1 MKFFSTRDH
10 SRIVTASQAIAQ
22 GLSDEGGLFVPESFP
37 QVDVEALCQLDYP
50 ELAAA
55 VVSEYLTDYSKDFLA
70 EAARTT
76 YGEAFGGKAGHLAPV
91 EGDAYALEL
100 WHGPTCAFKDYA
112 LQLMPKL
119 LVEAKKNLSR
129 TEKTLILVATSGD
142 TGKAALDGYHDIP
155 GVEIAVFYPTGGT
168 SEIQRLQ
175 MATQEGANVAVYAVR
190 GNFDDAQT
198 GVKKVFGDKA
208 IAAKLAERNIRL
220 SSANSINWGRL
231 VPQIVYYFA
240 AYAQL
245 LKAGKITFGDKV
257 DFCVPTGNFGD
268 ILAGYY
274 AKQMGLPVGKLV
286 CASNQNNVLTDF
298 LSTGTYTAKREFYK
312 TTSPSMDILVS
323 SNLERLLYHVT
334 GSDAE
339 VAGLMKSL
347 SETGRYTVRPETLKA
362 IQESF
367 DCGWSSEEQVAG
379 EIRARYEKDGYLCDT
394 HTAVAFHVAAQKKR
408 DGVPM
413 VVLSTASPFKFPRSV
428 LEALGH
434 TAPENDFEAMQAL
447 EEAAIQR
454 ALSIHRPNADD
465 ALDVLAKVGG
475 FEIAGM
481 VGIFLGG
488 LRHHLPIVIDGVIS
502 AVAALTAVRIDPA
515 SKSAMLPSHMSH
527 EPAVVRIMS
536 ELGMSPIIHAD
547 MALGEGTGAVSLI
560 PLLDMALKVYHGPHT
575 FDELGISA
583 YEPQEGKA

>member
-1 MKFFSTRDH
+1 MQFFSTRDQ
-10 SRIVTASQAIAQ
+10 SRRVSASQAIAQ
-22 GLSDEGGLFVPESFP
+22 GLSDEGGLFVPERFP
-37 QVDVEALCQLDYP
+37 QVDAKALCALDYP
-50 ELAAA
+50 AMAAA
-55 VVSEYLTDYSKDFLA
+55 VLKEYLTDYDPAFLEKAAA
-70 EAARTT
+70 ET
-76 YGEAFGGKAGHLAPV
+76 YGEAFGGKAGFLAPV
-91 EGDAYALEL
+91 EGEMWALEL

-119 LVEAKKNLSR
+119 LVEAKRNLGR

-198 GVKKVFGDKA
+198 GVKRVFADKA
-208 IAAKLAERNIRL
+208 IAAELEKRNIRL

-245 LKAGKITFGDKV
+245 VRAGRIAFGDKV

-274 AKQMGLPVGKLV
+274 AKRMGLPVGRLV

-298 LSTGTYTAKREFYK
+298 LRTGVYTARREFYK
-312 TTSPSMDILVS
+312 TSSPSMDILVS

-339 VAGLMKSL
+339 VAEWMAEL
-347 SETGRYTVRPETLKA
+347 SRTGRYTVRPETLAA
-362 IQESF
+362 IQQDF
-367 DCGWSSEEQVAG
+367 GCGWAG
-379 EIRARYEKDGYLCDT
+379 EEEVAAEIRTRWERDGYLCDT
-394 HTAVAFHVAAQKKR
+394 HTAVAFHVAGQQKR
-408 DGVPM
+408 AGVPM

-428 LEALGH
+428 LAALGH
-434 TAPENDFEAMQAL
+434 AAPENDFEAMQAL
-447 EEAAIQR
+447 EQATGRTAP
-454 ALSIHRPNADD
+454 AS
-465 ALDVLAKVGG
+465 LA
-475 FEIAGM
+475 
-481 VGIFLGG
+481 G
-488 LRHHLPIVIDGVIS
+488 LRQKPERFDAVID
-502 AVAALTAVRIDPA
+502 
-515 SKSAMLPSHMSH
+515 PSQIA
-527 EPAVVRIMS
+527 EV
-536 ELGMSPIIHAD
+536 
-547 MALGEGTGAVSLI
+547 ALGYQA
-560 PLLDMALKVYHGPHT
+560 
-575 FDELGISA
+575 
-583 YEPQEGKA
+583 

>member
-55 VVSEYLTDYSKDFLA
+55 VVSKYLTDYSKDFLA

-91 EGDAYALEL
+91 EGDTYALEL

-198 GVKKVFGDKA
+198 GVKQVF
-208 IAAKLAERNIRL
+208 AACQGKDLHGAML
-220 SSANSINWGRL
+220 SSANSINIGRL
-231 VPQIVYYFA
+231 APQVVYYFRS
-240 AYAQL
+240 YADL
-245 LKAGKITFGDKV
+245 VKGGRIRVGDKV
-257 DFCVPTGNFGD
+257 NYVVPTGNFGD
-268 ILAGYY
+268 ILAGYF
-274 AKQMGLPVGKLV
+274 AKCMGLPVGRLV
-286 CASNQNNVLTDF
+286 CASNANDVLTEF
-298 LSTGTYTAKREFYK
+298 ISTGRYDRRRPFYK

-323 SNLERLLYHVT
+323 SNLERLLFLLSRDPAYVAELMRQLRED
-334 GSDAE
+334 GVYQLSDRLLAQLKQDFSCGCCDDKGAAD
-339 VAGLMKSL
+339 VI
-347 SETGRYTVRPETLKA
+347 GRLWR
-362 IQESF
+362 
-367 DCGWSSEEQVAG
+367 EQH
-379 EIRARYEKDGYLCDT
+379 YLCDP
-394 HTAVAFHVAAQKKR
+394 HTAVAWSVAEQLSEELHDTGA
-408 DGVPM
+408 PT
-413 VVLSTASPFKFPRSV
+413 VVLSTASPYKFPAAV
-428 LEALGH
+428 LSALGRE
-434 TAPENDFEAMQAL
+434 TGENEFFMMNELCRISGVPIPRNLAGLEGRPVLHKDVIDKDAM
-447 EEAAIQR
+447 
-454 ALSIHRPNADD
+454 
-465 ALDVLAKVGG
+465 LDYVLAEV
-475 FEIAGM
+475 
-481 VGIFLGG
+481 
-488 LRHHLPIVIDGVIS
+488 
-502 AVAALTAVRIDPA
+502 
-515 SKSAMLPSHMSH
+515 
-527 EPAVVRIMS
+527 
-536 ELGMSPIIHAD
+536 
-547 MALGEGTGAVSLI
+547 
-560 PLLDMALKVYHGPHT
+560 LK
-575 FDELGISA
+575 
-583 YEPQEGKA
+583 K

>member
-1 MKFFSTRDH
+1 MQFFSTRDR
-10 SRIVTASQAIAQ
+10 SRIVTSSEAIAQ

-37 QVDVEALCQLDYP
+37 QVDVKAICEMDYP
-50 ELAAA
+50 AMAAA
-55 VVSEYLTDYSKDFLA
+55 IIKEYLTDYSADFLK
-70 EAARTT
+70 EATAKT
-76 YGEAFGGKAGHLAPV
+76 YGAAFGGKAGYLAPV
-91 EGDAYALEL
+91 SEGVSALEL

-119 LVEAKKNLSR
+119 LVEAKKNLNR

-142 TGKAALDGYHDIP
+142 TGKAALDGYHDVP
-155 GVEIAVFYPTGGT
+155 GIEIAVFYPTGGT

-175 MATQEGANVAVYAVR
+175 MATQEGENVAVYAVR

-198 GVKKVFGDKA
+198 GVKRVFGDKA
-208 IAAKLAERNIRL
+208 IAVQLAERNIRL

-245 LKAGKITFGDKV
+245 LKAGKIAFGDKV

-286 CASNQNNVLTDF
+286 CASNENNVLTDF
-298 LSTGTYTAKREFYK
+298 LTTGTYTAKREFFK

-339 VAGLMKSL
+339 VASLMKSL
-347 SETGRYTVRPETLKA
+347 SETGSYTVRPETLAK

-367 DCGWSSEEQVAG
+367 SCGWSSEEQVAG
-379 EIRARYEKDGYLCDT
+379 EIKARYEQDNYLCDT

-434 TAPENDFEAMQAL
+434 TAPENDFEAMQQL
-447 EEAAIQR
+447 EQATGHTAPVS
-454 ALSIHRPNADD
+454 LSSLRQKAERFD
-465 ALDVLAKVGG
+465 AV
-475 FEIAGM
+475 
-481 VGIFLGG
+481 
-488 LRHHLPIVIDGVIS
+488 
-502 AVAALTAVRIDPA
+502 IDPA
-515 SKSAMLPSHMSH
+515 QIA
-527 EPAVVRIMS
+527 EV
-536 ELGMSPIIHAD
+536 
-547 MALGEGTGAVSLI
+547 ALGYQS
-560 PLLDMALKVYHGPHT
+560 
-575 FDELGISA
+575 
-583 YEPQEGKA
+583 

>member
-1 MKFFSTRDH
+1 MQFFSTRDRNRVV
-10 SRIVTASQAIAQ
+10 SASQAIAQ
-22 GLSDEGGLFVPESFP
+22 GLSDEGGLFVPQSFP
-37 QVDVEALCQLDYP
+37 QVDVQAICGLEYP
-50 ELAAA
+50 EMAAA
-55 VVSEYLTDYSKDFLA
+55 IVGQYLTDYSQQFLA
-70 EAARTT
+70 EAAKAT
-76 YGEAFGGKAGHLAPV
+76 YGEAFGGKAGYLAPV
-91 EGDAYALEL
+91 SDSVYSLEL

-119 LVEAKKNLSR
+119 LVEAKKNLNR

-155 GVEIAVFYPTGGT
+155 GVEIAVFFPTGGT

-175 MATQEGANVAVYAVR
+175 MATQEGENVAVYAVR

-198 GVKKVFGDKA
+198 GVKRVFSDGA
-208 IAAKLAERNIRL
+208 IAAELAKRNIRL

-245 LKAGKITFGDKV
+245 LKAGKIAFGDKV

-286 CASNQNNVLTDF
+286 CASNENNVLTDF
-298 LSTGTYTAKREFYK
+298 LTTGTYTAKRQFFK

-334 GSDAE
+334 GSDTE
-339 VAGLMKSL
+339 VAALMKSL
-347 SETGRYTVRPETLKA
+347 TETGSYTVRPETLRT

-367 DCGWSSEEQVAG
+367 ACGWSSEEQVAG
-379 EIRARYEKDGYLCDT
+379 EIRARYEQDGYLCDT
-394 HTAVAFHVAAQKKR
+394 HTAVAFHVAAQHKR

-428 LEALGH
+428 LEALGQ
-434 TAPENDFEAMQAL
+434 TAPANDFEAMQQL
-447 EEAAIQR
+447 EEITGRTAPASLSALRRKAERFNTVIDPEQIAQV
-454 ALSIHRPNADD
+454 ALSYQA
-465 ALDVLAKVGG
+465 
-475 FEIAGM
+475 
-481 VGIFLGG
+481 
-488 LRHHLPIVIDGVIS
+488 
-502 AVAALTAVRIDPA
+502 
-515 SKSAMLPSHMSH
+515 
-527 EPAVVRIMS
+527 
-536 ELGMSPIIHAD
+536 
-547 MALGEGTGAVSLI
+547 
-560 PLLDMALKVYHGPHT
+560 
-575 FDELGISA
+575 
-583 YEPQEGKA
+583 

>member
-1 MKFFSTRDH
+1 MQFFSTRNR
-10 SRIVTASQAIAQ
+10 SRIVTSSEAIAQ
-22 GLSDEGGLFVPESFP
+22 GLSDEGGLFVPASFP
-37 QVDVEALCQLDYP
+37 QVDVKAICDMDYP
-50 ELAAA
+50 AMAAA
-55 VVSEYLTDYSKDFLA
+55 ILKEYLTDYSADFLKD
-70 EAARTT
+70 AAAAT
-76 YGEAFGGKAGHLAPV
+76 YGAAFGGKAGYLAPV
-91 EGDAYALEL
+91 SGDVSALEL

-119 LVEAKKNLSR
+119 LVEAKKNLNR

-142 TGKAALDGYHDIP
+142 TGKAALDGYHDVP
-155 GVEIAVFYPTGGT
+155 GIEIAVFYPTGGT

-198 GVKKVFGDKA
+198 GVKRVFGDKE
-208 IAAKLAERNIRL
+208 IAAQLAQRNIRL

-245 LKAGKITFGDKV
+245 CKAGKIAFGEKV

-286 CASNQNNVLTDF
+286 CASNENNVLTDF
-298 LSTGTYTAKREFYK
+298 LTTGTYTAKREFFK

-323 SNLERLLYHVT
+323 SNLERLLFHVT
-334 GSDAE
+334 GSDTE
-339 VAGLMKSL
+339 VAALMKSL
-347 SETGRYTVRPETLKA
+347 SETGRYSVRPETLAK

-367 DCGWSSEEQVAG
+367 DCGWSSEAQVAG
-379 EIRARYEKDGYLCDT
+379 EIRARFEQDNYLCDT

-434 TAPENDFEAMQAL
+434 AAPENDFEAMTQLEQVTGHTAPVSLSAL
-447 EEAAIQR
+447 RQKTER
-454 ALSIHRPNADD
+454 FH
-465 ALDVLAKVGG
+465 
-475 FEIAGM
+475 
-481 VGIFLGG
+481 
-488 LRHHLPIVIDGVIS
+488 
-502 AVAALTAVRIDPA
+502 AVIDPA
-515 SKSAMLPSHMSH
+515 QIA
-527 EPAVVRIMS
+527 EV
-536 ELGMSPIIHAD
+536 
-547 MALGEGTGAVSLI
+547 ALGDWA
-560 PLLDMALKVYHGPHT
+560 
-575 FDELGISA
+575 
-583 YEPQEGKA
+583 

>member
-1 MKFFSTRDH
+1 MMKFFSTRDH
-10 SRIVTASQAIAQ
+10 NRIVTASQAIAQ
-22 GLSDEGGLFVPESFP
+22 GLSDEGGLFVPERFP
-37 QVDVEALCQLDYP
+37 QVDVRALCQLDYP
-50 ELAAA
+50 TLAAA

-70 EAARTT
+70 EATRTT
-76 YGEAFGGKAGHLAPV
+76 YGEAFGGKAGYLAPV
-91 EGDAYALEL
+91 EGDTYALEL

-175 MATQEGANVAVYAVR
+175 MATQEGTNVAVYAVR

-198 GVKKVFGDKA
+198 GVKRVFGDKA
-208 IAAKLAERNIRL
+208 IAVKLAERNIRL

-245 LKAGKITFGDKV
+245 LKAEKITFGDEV

-274 AKQMGLPVGKLV
+274 AKQMGLPVGRLV

-347 SETGRYTVRPETLKA
+347 NETGSYTVRPETLAA
-362 IQESF
+362 IRESF
-367 DCGWSSEEQVAG
+367 NCGWSSEEQVAG

-447 EEAAIQR
+447 EEATGRTAP
-454 ALSIHRPNADD
+454 ASL
-465 ALDVLAKVGG
+465 
-475 FEIAGM
+475 
-481 VGIFLGG
+481 
-488 LRHHLPIVIDGVIS
+488 
-502 AVAALTAVRIDPA
+502 AALRQKAERFSTVIDPA
-515 SKSAMLPSHMSH
+515 GIA
-527 EPAVVRIMS
+527 EV
-536 ELGMSPIIHAD
+536 
-547 MALGEGTGAVSLI
+547 ALGYQA
-560 PLLDMALKVYHGPHT
+560 
-575 FDELGISA
+575 
-583 YEPQEGKA
+583 

>member
-1 MKFFSTRDH
+1 MQFFSTRNR
-10 SRIVTASQAIAQ
+10 SRIVTSSEAIAQ

-37 QVDVEALCQLDYP
+37 QVDVKAICEMDYP
-50 ELAAA
+50 AMAAA
-55 VVSEYLTDYSKDFLA
+55 IIKEYLTDYSVDFLK
-70 EAARTT
+70 EATAKT
-76 YGEAFGGKAGHLAPV
+76 YGAAFGGKAGYLAPV
-91 EGDAYALEL
+91 SEGVSALEL

-119 LVEAKKNLSR
+119 LVEAKKNLNR

-142 TGKAALDGYHDIP
+142 TGKAALDGYHDVP
-155 GVEIAVFYPTGGT
+155 GIEIAVFYPTGGT

-175 MATQEGANVAVYAVR
+175 MATQEGENVAVYAVR

-198 GVKKVFGDKA
+198 GVKRVFGDKV
-208 IAAKLAERNIRL
+208 IAAQLAERNIRL

-245 LKAGKITFGDKV
+245 LEAGKIAFGDKV

-286 CASNQNNVLTDF
+286 CASNENNVLTDF
-298 LSTGTYTAKREFYK
+298 LTTGTYTAKREFFK

-339 VAGLMKSL
+339 VASLMKSL
-347 SETGRYTVRPETLKA
+347 SETGSYTVRPETLAK

-367 DCGWSSEEQVAG
+367 SCGWSSEEQVAG
-379 EIRARYEKDGYLCDT
+379 EIKARYEWDNYLCDT

-434 TAPENDFEAMQAL
+434 TAPENDFEAMQQL
-447 EEAAIQR
+447 EQATGHTAPVS
-454 ALSIHRPNADD
+454 LSSLRQKAERFD
-465 ALDVLAKVGG
+465 AV
-475 FEIAGM
+475 
-481 VGIFLGG
+481 
-488 LRHHLPIVIDGVIS
+488 
-502 AVAALTAVRIDPA
+502 IDPA
-515 SKSAMLPSHMSH
+515 QIA
-527 EPAVVRIMS
+527 EV
-536 ELGMSPIIHAD
+536 
-547 MALGEGTGAVSLI
+547 ALGYQS
-560 PLLDMALKVYHGPHT
+560 
-575 FDELGISA
+575 
-583 YEPQEGKA
+583 

>member
-1 MKFFSTRDH
+1 MQFFSTRDRNRVV
-10 SRIVTASQAIAQ
+10 SASQAIAQ
-22 GLSDEGGLFVPESFP
+22 GLSDEGGLFVPQSFP
-37 QVDVEALCQLDYP
+37 QVDVQAICGLEYP
-50 ELAAA
+50 EMAAA
-55 VVSEYLTDYSKDFLA
+55 IVGQYLTDYSQQFLA
-70 EAARTT
+70 EAAKAT
-76 YGEAFGGKAGHLAPV
+76 YGEAFGGKAGYLAPV
-91 EGDAYALEL
+91 SDSVYSLEL

-119 LVEAKKNLSR
+119 LVEAKKNLNR

-155 GVEIAVFYPTGGT
+155 GVEIAVFFPTGGT

-175 MATQEGANVAVYAVR
+175 MATQEGENVAVYAVR

-198 GVKKVFGDKA
+198 GVKRVFSDGA
-208 IAAKLAERNIRL
+208 IAAELAKRNIRL

-245 LKAGKITFGDKV
+245 LKAGKIAFGDKV

-286 CASNQNNVLTDF
+286 CASNENNVLTDF
-298 LSTGTYTAKREFYK
+298 LTTGTYTAKREFFK

-334 GSDAE
+334 GSDTE
-339 VAGLMKSL
+339 VAALMKSL
-347 SETGRYTVRPETLKA
+347 AETGSYTVRPETLRT

-367 DCGWSSEEQVAG
+367 ACGWSSEEQVAE
-379 EIRARYEKDGYLCDT
+379 EIRARYEQDGYLCDT
-394 HTAVAFHVAAQKKR
+394 HTAVAFHVAAQHKR

-428 LEALGH
+428 LEALGQ
-434 TAPENDFEAMQAL
+434 TAPANDFEAMQQL
-447 EEAAIQR
+447 EEITGRTAPASLSALRRKAERFNTVIDPEQIAQV
-454 ALSIHRPNADD
+454 ALSYQA
-465 ALDVLAKVGG
+465 
-475 FEIAGM
+475 
-481 VGIFLGG
+481 
-488 LRHHLPIVIDGVIS
+488 
-502 AVAALTAVRIDPA
+502 
-515 SKSAMLPSHMSH
+515 
-527 EPAVVRIMS
+527 
-536 ELGMSPIIHAD
+536 
-547 MALGEGTGAVSLI
+547 
-560 PLLDMALKVYHGPHT
+560 
-575 FDELGISA
+575 
-583 YEPQEGKA
+583 